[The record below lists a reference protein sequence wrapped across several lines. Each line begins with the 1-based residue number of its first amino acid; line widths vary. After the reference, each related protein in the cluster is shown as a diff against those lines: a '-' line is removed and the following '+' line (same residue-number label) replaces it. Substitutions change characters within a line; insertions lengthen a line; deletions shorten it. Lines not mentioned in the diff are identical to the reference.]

1 SRVVMTG
8 APASKDYANPWAPRV
23 SIDRE
28 DGLVR
33 ARSVGPPES
42 HAPLAKG
49 GLDPRV
55 PLVAA
60 ILPVPPL
67 PATDGREGL
76 HQLDAHDVLGHL
88 VAELALDAQTERRAV
103 LDRQRAV
110 VDLVREDGLGMERVV
125 EVDALVV
132 PVPGAVHTVCAV
144 EDDVPGSGAD
154 ADLVENSAQRDSRPL
169 GDRAPPLHTIV
180 ARDLRPR
187 RKPPEALQR
196 KARGTLHQPVRL
208 EPPRREPG
216 SGERLVVR
224 VLGAG
229 RAVAGKY
236 RRPVGLGEF
245 PGHGPARPERPLDPA
260 GQPLGAFE
268 EGGDRRR
275 ARQAVAAG
283 EQAERDQ
290 LERAASELPA
300 IKSHLNLHLAAR
312 KPVDASR
319 GSSTAHCSR
328 SRSPGP

>member
-1 SRVVMTG
+1 MYARRPAPTGSRIVKAASGPCAEDERPSSPRTGTPAATPIFWPASSDDANGLPRRVSRMVMTG

-76 HQLDAHDVLGHL
+76 HQLDPHDVFGHL
-88 VAELALDAQTERRAV
+88 VAELALDAQPERRAV
-103 LDRQRAV
+103 LDRERAI
-110 VDLVREDGLGMERVV
+110 VDLVREDRLGVKRVV

-132 PVPGAVHTVCAV
+132 PIPGAVHAVRAV
-144 EDDVPGSGAD
+144 EDDVPGSGTD
-154 ADLVENSAQRDSRPL
+154 ADLVENSAQGNSRPL
-169 GDRAPPLHTIV
+169 GDRAPPLDTIV

-187 RKPPEALQR
+187 GKSPEVPQR
-196 KARGTLHQPVRL
+196 QARGTLHQTVHL

-216 SGERLVVR
+216 CGERLVVG

-229 RAVAGKY
+229 CAVAGKY
-236 RRPVGLGEF
+236 
-245 PGHGPARPERPLDPA
+245 
-260 GQPLGAFE
+260 
-268 EGGDRRR
+268 
-275 ARQAVAAG
+275 
-283 EQAERDQ
+283 
-290 LERAASELPA
+290 
-300 IKSHLNLHLAAR
+300 
-312 KPVDASR
+312 
-319 GSSTAHCSR
+319 
-328 SRSPGP
+328 